1 MGPWKIRFHAHFDT
15 QAMLTTR
22 YQKVASL
29 TVTDVL
35 RMHALF
41 EAHYASSPLAT
52 FLDDLSRKEG
62 AFIVRRRSDGEIV
75 GFSTLGVYQFEL
87 GGRKAKGLFSGDTI
101 IEGAHRGSRTLQT
114 AFAWKLFVEALKAPL
129 TPQYWLL
136 ISKGYKTYL
145 LMARNFPDFHP
156 RRAEPNPGMAEMVA
170 SYCDAMFPG
179 KLDHETGL
187 LHFGDDANRLKPDV
201 ADITDAMRL
210 DPDIRH
216 FERLNPTWE
225 QGTELPCIARADL
238 KAFVQAIGPFLAK
251 VWRDRTRLRVA
262 KAPQAAG
269 RSA

>member
-1 MGPWKIRFHAHFDT
+1 
-15 QAMLTTR
+15 MLTTR
-22 YQKVASL
+22 YQKVQSL

-62 AFIVRRRSDGEIV
+62 VFVVRRRSDAEIV
-75 GFSTLGVYQFEL
+75 GFSTLGVYRFEI
-87 GGRKAKGLFSGDTI
+87 GGRAVKGLFSGDTI
-101 IEGAHRGSRTLQT
+101 IESAHRGSRTLQQ
-114 AFAWKLFVEALKAPL
+114 AFAWKLFVEAIKSPL

-156 RRAEPNPGMAEMVA
+156 RRSRPNPAMAEMVA

-179 KLDHETGL
+179 KLDHNTML
-187 LHFGDDANRLKPDV
+187 LNFGDDANRLKPDV
-201 ADITDAMRL
+201 ADITTEMRA

-216 FERLNPTWE
+216 FEQLNPTWA

-238 KAFVQAIGPFLAK
+238 KAFFQAIGPFLRK
-251 VWRDRTRLRVA
+251 VWRDRTRGARPTVVA
-262 KAPQAAG
+262 PEGTQAS
-269 RSA
+269 RPV

>member
-1 MGPWKIRFHAHFDT
+1 
-15 QAMLTTR
+15 MLTTR
-22 YQKVASL
+22 YQKVQTL

-62 AFIVRRRSDGEIV
+62 VFMVRRRDGVLV
-75 GFSTLGVYQFEL
+75 GFSTLGVYRFEI
-87 GGRKAKGLFSGDTI
+87 GGRRVKGLFSGDTI
-101 IEGAHRGSRTLQT
+101 IESAHRGSRTLQQ
-114 AFAWKLFVEALKAPL
+114 AFAWKLFIEAIKAPL

-156 RRAEPNPGMAEMVA
+156 RRDHPNPEMASLVRD
-170 SYCDAMFPG
+170 YCEAMFPG
-179 KLDHETGL
+179 KLDAGTML

-201 ADITDAMRL
+201 ADITDDMRR

-216 FERLNPTWE
+216 FEQLNPTWA
-225 QGTELPCIARADL
+225 QGTELPCIARTDL
-238 KAFVQAIGPFLAK
+238 RAFAQAIGPFLQK
-251 VWRDRTRLRVA
+251 VWRGRSRTR
-262 KAPQAAG
+262 QAEALPSAA

>member
-1 MGPWKIRFHAHFDT
+1 
-15 QAMLTTR
+15 MLTTR
-22 YQKVASL
+22 YQKVQTL

-52 FLDDLSRKEG
+52 FMDDLSRKEG
-62 AFIVRRRSDGEIV
+62 VFVVRRRSDGEIV

-101 IEGAHRGSRTLQT
+101 IESAHRGSRTLQQ
-114 AFAWKLFVEALKAPL
+114 AFAWKLFVEAIKAPL

-156 RRAEPNPGMAEMVA
+156 RRAQANPGMAEMVA
-170 SYCDAMFPG
+170 SYCEAMFPG
-179 KLDHETGL
+179 KLDRDTML

-201 ADITDAMRL
+201 ADITDDMRC

-216 FERLNPTWE
+216 FERLNPTWA

-238 KAFVQAIGPFLAK
+238 KAFFMAIGPFLRK
-251 VWRDRTRLRVA
+251 VWRDRTRTRQPVVA
-262 KAPQAAG
+262 APQGARVS

>member
-1 MGPWKIRFHAHFDT
+1 
-15 QAMLTTR
+15 MLTTR
-22 YQKVASL
+22 YQKVDTL
-29 TVTDVL
+29 TVAEVL
-35 RMHALF
+35 RMHQLF

-62 AFIVRRRSDGEIV
+62 AFVVRRRSDGEIV
-75 GFSTLGVYQFEL
+75 GFSTLGVYHFEL
-87 GGRKAKGLFSGDTI
+87 GGRTAKGLFSGDTI
-101 IEGAHRGSRTLQT
+101 IEGAHRGSRTLQK
-114 AFAWKLFVEALKAPL
+114 AFAWKLFTEALKSPL

-156 RRAEPNPGMAEMVA
+156 RRAQANPDMGEMVA
-170 SYCDAMFPG
+170 SYCEAMFPG
-179 KLDHETGL
+179 KLDRDTML

-201 ADITDAMRL
+201 ADITDDMRL

-216 FERLNPTWE
+216 FERLNPTWA

-238 KAFVQAIGPFLAK
+238 KAFFQVIVPFLRK
-251 VWRDRTRLRVA
+251 CWRSRVGA
-262 KAPQAAG
+262 RQSAAQAQAALSPSG

>member
-1 MGPWKIRFHAHFDT
+1 
-15 QAMLTTR
+15 MLTTR
-22 YQKVASL
+22 YQKVQTL

-62 AFIVRRRSDGEIV
+62 VFMVRRRDGALV
-75 GFSTLGVYQFEL
+75 GFSTLGVYRFEI
-87 GGRKAKGLFSGDTI
+87 GGRQVKGLFSGDTI
-101 IEGAHRGSRTLQT
+101 IESAHRGSRTLQQ
-114 AFAWKLFVEALKAPL
+114 AFAWKLFIEALKAPL
-129 TPQYWLL
+129 TAQYWLP

-156 RRAEPNPGMAEMVA
+156 RRDHPNPAMAEMVR
-170 SYCDAMFPG
+170 SYCEAMFPG
-179 KLDHETGL
+179 KLDVDTML

-201 ADITDAMRL
+201 ADITEDMRS

-216 FERLNPTWE
+216 FERLNPTWTR
-225 QGTELPCIARADL
+225 GTELPCIARADL
-238 KAFVQAIGPFLAK
+238 KAFAQAIGPFLLK
-251 VWRDRTRLRVA
+251 VWRDRARPRQREAL
-262 KAPQAAG
+262 PSAA

>member
-1 MGPWKIRFHAHFDT
+1 
-15 QAMLTTR
+15 MLTTR
-22 YQKVASL
+22 YQKVQTL
-29 TVTDVL
+29 TTIEVL

-52 FLDDLSRKEG
+52 FMDDLSRKEG
-62 AFIVRRRSDGEIV
+62 VFVVRRRSDGEIV
-75 GFSTLGVYQFEL
+75 GFSTLGVYRFQM
-87 GGRKAKGLFSGDTI
+87 GGREAKGLFSGDTI
-101 IEGAHRGSRTLQT
+101 IESAHRGSRSLQQ
-114 AFAWKLFVEALKAPL
+114 AFAWKLFIEALKAPL

-156 RRAEPNPGMAEMVA
+156 RRDQPNPEMAGLVKD
-170 SYCDAMFPG
+170 YCEAMFPG
-179 KLDHETGL
+179 KLDATTML
-187 LHFGDDANRLKPDV
+187 LRFGDDANRLKPEV
-201 ADITDAMRL
+201 ADITDEMRH

-238 KAFVQAIGPFLAK
+238 KAFFQVIGPFLRK
-251 VWRDRTRLRVA
+251 VWRSKVATRRA
-262 KAPQAAG
+262 APQPAAQSAV

>member
-1 MGPWKIRFHAHFDT
+1 
-15 QAMLTTR
+15 MLTTR
-22 YQKVASL
+22 YQKVQTL

-62 AFIVRRRSDGEIV
+62 VFVVRRRSDAEIV
-75 GFSTLGVYQFEL
+75 GFSTLGVYHFKL
-87 GGRKAKGLFSGDTI
+87 GGRTAKGLFSGDTI
-101 IEGAHRGSRTLQT
+101 IESAHRGSRTLQQ
-114 AFAWKLFVEALKAPL
+114 AFAWKLFVEAIKSPL

-156 RRAEPNPGMAEMVA
+156 RRGQANPGMSEMVA

-179 KLDHETGL
+179 KLDHGTML
-187 LHFGDDANRLKPDV
+187 LNFGDDANRLKPDV
-201 ADITDAMRL
+201 ADITAEMRT

-216 FERLNPTWE
+216 FEQLNPTWA
-225 QGTELPCIARADL
+225 QGTELPCIARCDL
-238 KAFVQAIGPFLAK
+238 SAFCEAIVPFLKK
-251 VWRDRTRLRVA
+251 VWRDRGRTR
-262 KAPQAAG
+262 AASAATAGGVPAQVPG

>member
-1 MGPWKIRFHAHFDT
+1 
-15 QAMLTTR
+15 MLTTR
-22 YQKVASL
+22 YQKVDTL
-29 TVTDVL
+29 TVSDVL

-75 GFSTLGVYQFEL
+75 GFSTLGVYRFDL
-87 GGRKAKGLFSGDTI
+87 GGRTVKGLFSGDTI
-101 IEGAHRGSRTLQT
+101 IEGAHRGSRTLQK
-114 AFAWKLFVEALKAPL
+114 AFAWKLFLEALKAPL

-156 RRAEPNPGMAEMVA
+156 RRAQANPDMADMVA
-170 SYCDAMFPG
+170 NYCDAMFPG
-179 KLDHETGL
+179 KLDRETML
-187 LHFGDDANRLKPDV
+187 LNFGDDANRLKPEV
-201 ADITDAMRL
+201 ADITDAMRT

-216 FERLNPTWE
+216 FERLNPTWA

-238 KAFVQAIGPFLAK
+238 KAFLQAVVPFLRK
-251 VWRDRTRLRVA
+251 CWRSRMDVRTA
-262 KAPQAAG
+262 SAQAALSPSG